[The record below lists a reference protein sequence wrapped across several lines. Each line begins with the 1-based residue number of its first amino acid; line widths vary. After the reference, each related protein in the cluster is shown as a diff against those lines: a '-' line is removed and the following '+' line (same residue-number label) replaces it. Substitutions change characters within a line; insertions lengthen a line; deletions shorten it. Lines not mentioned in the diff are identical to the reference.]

1 MFGLR
6 GNIVT
11 DGGIFSNWVL
21 VVEDDHIFSL
31 TREAEGIQVENLDDY
46 FIVPGFVDVHTHGA
60 VGYDIMDCNP
70 EGIVKMAEFLASH
83 GVTSFLPTTTTL
95 DIETTLRAISAVE
108 TAKNLNKNGAKIIG
122 IHLEGPFINPKHKG
136 AQNEKY
142 IIEPTREILEKLTSS
157 SLIRLVT
164 IAPEVSG
171 AIPAIKFFRD
181 RGIYISLGH
190 SDATYED
197 TLKAIMAGATQ
208 ITHLFNGM
216 RAFHH
221 REPGII
227 GAGLVEDSLKCQ
239 IIADG
244 IHSQFSAIRL
254 VYRTKGYKNIIL
266 ISDSMSATGLSDG
279 EYELGGLN
287 VTVRSGAPRLPD
299 GRLAG
304 STLTL
309 DVAVKNIVNKALIP
323 LPFAVEMAS
332 KVPAESIGE
341 ATLGSFSYGNRADI
355 AVLDRGFNVVR
366 TYIDGRLVYSSPLF
380 NS

>member
-11 DGGIFSNWVL
+11 DGEVFSNWVL

-31 TREAEGIQVENLDDY
+31 TREAEGIQVENLDDC

-60 VGYDIMDCNP
+60 VGYDVMDCNP

-95 DIETTLRAISAVE
+95 DIETTLKAISAVE
-108 TAKNLNKNGAKIIG
+108 IAQNLNKNGAKIIG

-181 RGIYISLGH
+181 RSIYVSLGH

-197 TLKAIMAGATQ
+197 TLKAIMAGANQ
-208 ITHLFNGM
+208 ITHMFNGM

-227 GAGLVEDSLKCQ
+227 GAGLIEDSLKCQ

-244 IHSQFSAIRL
+244 IHSHFSAIRL

-279 EYELGGLN
+279 KYELGGLN

-309 DVAVKNIVNKALIP
+309 DVAIKNVVNKALIP
-323 LPFAVEMAS
+323 LPFAIEMAS
-332 KVPAESIGE
+332 RVPAESIGE
-341 ATLGSFSYGNRADI
+341 ATLGSFSYGNKADI
-355 AVLDRGFNVVR
+355 VVLDRDFKVVR